1 MKRTLSVLMMALL
14 ATLLIV
20 SCSNSSKKVYTVT
33 FNSNGG
39 KEVAA
44 IEVKGT

>member
-1 MKRTLSVLMMALL
+1 MKRILSVLMMALL

-33 FNSNGG
+33 FNPNGG
-39 KEVAA
+39 SKVDA
-44 IEVKGT
+44 IEVK

>member
-20 SCSNSSKKVYTVT
+20 SCSNSSKKVTVT

-39 KEVAA
+39 SEVDAV
-44 IEVKGT
+44 EVKGT